1 MSTTTTRDI
10 NSISAI
16 EHEEAIELAA
26 TETARVLDL
35 ASGLSAED
43 WAAPTECP
51 GWTVKDTFSHLL
63 GMWKLHADPEER
75 TRQQTAAAAAAHI
88 SGRLRIDE
96 LTALQVTDHAS
107 LTPAE
112 LLAQLREIAPKAVAA
127 RAALPAPVRAQPYD
141 PQIPGEP
148 MWTIG
153 YLFDV
158 INTRD
163 PWMHRVDITRA
174 IDKPM
179 TLTPEHDGRLIAD
192 VVAEWARRHR
202 QPCELT
208 LTGSAGDKYKQ
219 GTGGPTLTIDAV
231 EFCRIL
237 SGRGSGNGLLTIT
250 VPF

>member
-1 MSTTTTRDI
+1 MRTTTIRDV
-10 NSISAI
+10 NSIPAI
-16 EHEEAIELAA
+16 DHEEAVELAT
-26 TETARVLDL
+26 TETTRVLDL
-35 ASGLSAED
+35 AANLSAED
-43 WAAPTECP
+43 WAAATDCP
-51 GWTVKDTFSHLL
+51 DWTVKDTLAHLL

-75 TRQQTAAAAAAHI
+75 TRQQTAAAAAAHA

-96 LTALQVTDHAS
+96 LTALQVADHTS
-107 LTPAE
+107 LTPGE
-112 LLAQLREIAPKAVAA
+112 LLAQLREVGPKAVAA

-158 INTRD
+158 INNRD
-163 PWMHRVDITRA
+163 PWMHRVDIMRA
-174 IDKPM
+174 IDRQM

-192 VVAEWARRHR
+192 VVAEWARRHGEPF
-202 QPCELT
+202 QLS
-208 LTGSAGDKYKQ
+208 LTGDSG
-219 GTGGPTLTIDAV
+219 GTYEHGSGGPTLTIDAI

-237 SGRGSGNGLLTIT
+237 SGRGNGDGLLAVT